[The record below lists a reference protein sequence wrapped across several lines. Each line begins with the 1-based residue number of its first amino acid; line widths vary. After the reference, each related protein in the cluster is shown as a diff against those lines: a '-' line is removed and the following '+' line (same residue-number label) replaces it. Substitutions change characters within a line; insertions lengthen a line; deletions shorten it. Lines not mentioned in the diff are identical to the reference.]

1 MEGQA
6 STQSRPWE
14 RSLRYDAPVIGLAV
28 LVLIAGW
35 AMKSF
40 VEGERTSYHDPEAGF
55 SLQHPSTWTPSDRK
69 GFVFSIHH
77 LRAEGLVKPGFWIEV
92 KEPPSQPN
100 IQIQALVAP
109 LTVDRGRQLF
119 GFRVLSVTETQI
131 GGNAA
136 MQIEYAY
143 VEMPSGLA
151 TQFSLPVVVRAIDTL
166 FLDHDKLY
174 ILTHAAPGETFPD
187 TNLIFEGI
195 LESFELGS

>member
-1 MEGQA
+1 MEDQA
-6 STQSRPWE
+6 SARSTPWE
-14 RSLRYDAPVIGLAV
+14 RSFRYDAPILGLAV

-40 VEGERTSYHDPEAGF
+40 VEGERTNYHDPEAGF
-55 SLQHPSTWTPSDRK
+55 SLQYPSTWTPSDRK
-69 GFVFSIHH
+69 GFAFSIHN
-77 LRAEGLVKPGFWIEV
+77 LRAEGIVKPGFWIEA

-119 GFRVLSVTETQI
+119 GFRVLSVAEMQL
-131 GGNAA
+131 GGKAA

-151 TQFSLPVVVRAIDTL
+151 TQSSLPVVVSAVDTL
-166 FLDHDKLY
+166 FLNHDKLY
-174 ILTHAAPGETFPD
+174 ILTYAAPRESFSNYD
-187 TNLIFEGI
+187 LIFEGI
-195 LESFELGS
+195 LESLELGS